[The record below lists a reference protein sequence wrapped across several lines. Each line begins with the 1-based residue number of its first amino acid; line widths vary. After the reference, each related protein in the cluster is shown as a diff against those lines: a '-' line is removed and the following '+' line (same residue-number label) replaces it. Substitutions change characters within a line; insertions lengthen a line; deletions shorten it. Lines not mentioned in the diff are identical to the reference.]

1 MANNLP
7 KTVGLKPFVN
17 TVKPVAQPEE
27 QQQVSIKDIF
37 KPMSKLQQVSIKDI
51 FKPMSKLFRFVDPIA
66 QSPEMLDYLVTQQHV
81 ESVQALTS
89 SKLGNKLDFKA

>member
-27 QQQVSIKDIF
+27 QQQVTIKDIF
-37 KPMSKLQQVSIKDI
+37 KPV
-51 FKPMSKLFRFVDPIA
+51 SKLFRFVDPVA

>member
-27 QQQVSIKDIF
+27 QQQVTIKDIF
-37 KPMSKLQQVSIKDI
+37 KPV
-51 FKPMSKLFRFVDPIA
+51 SKLFRFVDPVA

-81 ESVQALTS
+81 ENVQALTS

>member
-7 KTVGLKPFVN
+7 KTVGLKPFIN

-27 QQQVSIKDIF
+27 QQQVTIKDIF
-37 KPMSKLQQVSIKDI
+37 KPV
-51 FKPMSKLFRFVDPIA
+51 SKLFRFVDPVA

>member
-27 QQQVSIKDIF
+27 QQQVTIKDIF
-37 KPMSKLQQVSIKDI
+37 KPV
-51 FKPMSKLFRFVDPIA
+51 SKLFRFVDPIA

>member
-27 QQQVSIKDIF
+27 QQQVTIKDIF
-37 KPMSKLQQVSIKDI
+37 KPV
-51 FKPMSKLFRFVDPIA
+51 SKLFRFVDPVA
-66 QSPEMLDYLVTQQHV
+66 QIHEMLDYLVTQQHV

>member
-17 TVKPVAQPEE
+17 TVKTVAQPEE
-27 QQQVSIKDIF
+27 QQQVTIKDIF
-37 KPMSKLQQVSIKDI
+37 KPV
-51 FKPMSKLFRFVDPIA
+51 SKLFRFVDPVA

>member
-27 QQQVSIKDIF
+27 QQQITIKDIF
-37 KPMSKLQQVSIKDI
+37 KPV
-51 FKPMSKLFRFVDPIA
+51 SKLFRFVDPVA

>member
-37 KPMSKLQQVSIKDI
+37 KPMSKL
-51 FKPMSKLFRFVDPIA
+51 FRFVDTIA

>member
-27 QQQVSIKDIF
+27 QQQVT
-37 KPMSKLQQVSIKDI
+37 IKDI

-81 ESVQALTS
+81 ESVQTLTS

>member
-7 KTVGLKPFVN
+7 KTVGLKPFIN
-17 TVKPVAQPEE
+17 TIKPVAQPEE

-37 KPMSKLQQVSIKDI
+37 KPMSKL
-51 FKPMSKLFRFVDPIA
+51 FRFVDPVA

>member
-17 TVKPVAQPEE
+17 TVKPGAQPEE
-27 QQQVSIKDIF
+27 QQQVT
-37 KPMSKLQQVSIKDI
+37 IKDI

>member
-27 QQQVSIKDIF
+27 QQQVTIKGIF
-37 KPMSKLQQVSIKDI
+37 KPV
-51 FKPMSKLFRFVDPIA
+51 SKLFRFVDPVA

>member
-27 QQQVSIKDIF
+27 QQQVT
-37 KPMSKLQQVSIKDI
+37 IKDI

-66 QSPEMLDYLVTQQHV
+66 QSPEMLDYLVTQHHV